1 MKKRILSNILVVLLI
16 LPFLPVSE
24 VHAARFDQTSSLP
37 PTVTQPSSRQET
49 SDEQDSRTNTTETH
63 EAITLESSEQID
75 THSTAAIDVDP
86 ALLHSDLTSKA
97 NETLQDLK
105 NQLEQSKGIG
115 IYIGDELTFSIDG
128 TIHLNYTLSDQ
139 SIVTYDGMLS
149 FEKPTYQNFPS
160 TKTELVE
167 RSLIIT
173 REREGLDKK
182 FYETIATRWHFI
194 GTKSFNG
201 EQPSDVIID
210 QVDNSWEYPLST
222 SLVLNVDVPPLI
234 VDAPRGT
241 SKENPILIE
250 KGSPISDDPND
261 YFRVVS
267 SGYEPTIEWHVR
279 PDFTQENEFTAELGI
294 RDKFDQYWT
303 VNEQH
308 SVTIYFK
315 VVDDPPDYLTS
326 LTTEI
331 SYTDI
336 QLEKGTQGI
345 RVTNRMDADNNTTLH
360 SIPAQLNY
368 MRFSF
373 PGEFSLLAESI
384 SLEAIAKDTHQ
395 NIPIGKDEYSLAIA
409 GNTFSLTNLSKRIEM
424 FYAQEE
430 LIIHYDLEKQ
440 HRLTREA
447 YCTFETNYSP
457 QNSENNTVKAVT
469 KIQEPEGT
477 LTLTVPATL
486 DFGQLEIGRDT
497 QATLASVAPESLS
510 IVDTRQQKSAFKLLV
525 DLSIPLKEL
534 EKNREMTGALYLNE
548 ITPDPL
554 EQCIFYEGVGKENEE
569 NTLDLTDQ
577 LINDLH
583 LNIPGDEQIGKYEG
597 TIKWT
602 LISAEP

>member
-24 VHAARFDQTSSLP
+24 VHAARSDQTSSLP
-37 PTVTQPSSRQET
+37 PTVTQPSSSQET

-75 THSTAAIDVDP
+75 THSTATIDVEP

-105 NQLEQSKGIG
+105 KQLEQSKGIG

-139 SIVTYDGMLS
+139 SVVTYDGMLS

-160 TKTELVE
+160 TKTELIE

-194 GTKSFNG
+194 GTKSLNG

-210 QVDNSWEYPLST
+210 QVDNAWEYPLST

-457 QNSENNTVKAVT
+457 KNSENNTVKTAT
-469 KIQEPEGT
+469 KIQEPEGA

-497 QATLASVAPESLS
+497 QAALASVAPESLS
-510 IVDTRQQKSAFKLLV
+510 IVDTRQQKSNFKLLV
-525 DLSIPLKEL
+525 DLSVPLKEL

-554 EQCIFYEGVGKENEE
+554 EQYIFYEGVGKENEE

>member
-24 VHAARFDQTSSLP
+24 VYAARFDQTSSP
-37 PTVTQPSSRQET
+37 EATVTQPSSSQET

-97 NETLQDLK
+97 NEKLQDLK

-139 SIVTYDGMLS
+139 SVVTYDGMLS

-182 FYETIATRWHFI
+182 FYETISTRWHFI
-194 GTKSFNG
+194 GTQSFNG

-303 VNEQH
+303 VNGQH

-326 LTTEI
+326 LITEI

-336 QLEKGTQGI
+336 QLEKGIQGI
-345 RVTNRMDADNNTTLH
+345 RVANRMDADNNTTLH

-457 QNSENNTVKAVT
+457 QNSENNTVKTVT

-497 QATLASVAPESLS
+497 QAALASVAPESLS
-510 IVDTRQQKSAFKLLV
+510 IVDTRQQKSTFKLLV
-525 DLSIPLKEL
+525 DLSVPLKEL
-534 EKNREMTGALYLNE
+534 EKDREMFGALYLNE

-554 EQCIFYEGVGKENEE
+554 EQYIFYEGVGKENEE